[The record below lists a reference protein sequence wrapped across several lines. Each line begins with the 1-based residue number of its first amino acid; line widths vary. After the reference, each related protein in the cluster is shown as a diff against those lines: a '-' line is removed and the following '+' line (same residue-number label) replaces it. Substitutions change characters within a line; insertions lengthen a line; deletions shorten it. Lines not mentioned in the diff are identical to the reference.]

1 MTVITATQ
9 ARRSETPNA
18 VMTTL
23 ASPTQG
29 GAEIAVWR
37 VEMAPGAAGPEHV
50 FHVEQV
56 WTVLDGAATFTIDG
70 EARAVAAGDTVV
82 VRGGAVRRIQ
92 ADAEAGLVVVAAG
105 APGAR
110 AFLADGADRGVPP
123 WIA

>member
-1 MTVITATQ
+1 MTVIAAAQ

-29 GAEIAVWR
+29 GAGIALWR

-50 FHVEQV
+50 FDVEQV
-56 WTVLDGAATFTIDG
+56 WTVLDGAAVVVVDG
-70 EARAVAAGDTVV
+70 APHPLAPGDTLIL
-82 VRGGAVRRIQ
+82 RGGQVRRIQ
-92 ADAEAGLVVVAAG
+92 ADPDAGFTAVAAA
-105 APGAR
+105 APRAR
-110 AFLADGADRGVPP
+110 ALLADGTDRGVPP